1 MKLGAQVMTKEGE
14 LYLRIYHSPSRQ
26 IGVLFDAIDEV
37 SEGILDIS
45 LEDFKTT
52 GASDAIVG
60 EYRIITANPSLK
72 ELNQAVKK
80 LKKKNNKN
88 ERESNEA

>member
-1 MKLGAQVMTKEGE
+1 MKLDAQVMTKEGE
-14 LYLRIYHSPSRQ
+14 LYLRVYHSPSRQ
-26 IGVLFDAIDEV
+26 IGSLFDAIDEV
-37 SEGILDIS
+37 CERILDIS
-45 LEDFKTT
+45 LKDFGIT

-80 LKKKNNKN
+80 LKSKGEKD
-88 ERESNEA
+88 E

>member
-1 MKLGAQVMTKEGE
+1 MKLDAQVMTKEGE

-26 IGVLFDAIDEV
+26 IGALFDAIDEV
-37 SEGILDIS
+37 CERILDIS
-45 LEDFKTT
+45 LEDFGIT

-60 EYRIITANPSLK
+60 EYRIITANPTLK

-80 LKKKNNKN
+80 LKNKG
-88 ERESNEA
+88 EEDE